1 MALDRLQL
9 GDRVR
14 EILTPYGDDESRFLE
29 AMHAVQHEFAYIP
42 KDAVPAIARHYDR
55 TPADI
60 FGFISFYAEINT
72 EPPAENRIAWCS
84 GPACRLKGGVNILE
98 AMEATLGLSIHAQG
112 PDDKVGEHA
121 SGTTAD
127 GRVGLHWAQCN
138 GTCDHAPQVWVN
150 DRVFGPLTTVS
161 AINLARDL
169 RAGKSVDWPLTKS

>member
-1 MALDRLQL
+1 MDRLKL

-14 EILTPYGDDESRFLE
+14 EILAPFGDDESRFLE
-29 AMHAVQHEFAYIP
+29 AMHAVQHEFGYVP

-60 FGFISFYAEINT
+60 FGFISFYAEIFT
-72 EPPAENRIAWCS
+72 EPPAENRIGWCS

-98 AMEATLGLSIHAQG
+98 AMEATLGLSIHALG
-112 PDDKVGEHA
+112 PDDKVGDHA
-121 SGTTAD
+121 PASTED

-150 DRVFGPLTTVS
+150 GRVFGPLNTVA
-161 AINLARDL
+161 AIRLARDL
-169 RAGKSVDWPLTKS
+169 KDGKSVEWPLTKS